1 MQILL
6 FAGLAEAAG
15 QRSLELDAPL
25 PATAQEL
32 LDLLRT
38 SFPQLP
44 WDGVRLAA
52 DQAFVAA
59 DARLC
64 VDAELALI
72 PPVSGG

>member
-1 MQILL
+1 MHILL

-15 QRSLELDAPL
+15 QRSLDFDAPV

-32 LDLLRT
+32 LDQLRT

-44 WDGVRLAA
+44 WDGVRLAV
-52 DQAFVAA
+52 DQSYVAA
-59 DARLC
+59 DAPLP
-64 VDAELALI
+64 AEAEFALI

>member
-25 PATAQEL
+25 PVTAQEL
-32 LDLLRT
+32 LDRLRERY
-38 SFPQLP
+38 PELP
-44 WDGVRLAA
+44 WQGVRLAI
-52 DQAFVAA
+52 DQSYVAA
-59 DARLC
+59 DAPLPAG
-64 VDAELALI
+64 AEFALI

>member
-1 MQILL
+1 MRILL

-15 QRSLELDAPL
+15 QDHLVFDVPL

-32 LDLLRT
+32 LDQLRV

-44 WDGVRLAA
+44 WQGVRLAVE
-52 DQAFVAA
+52 QSYVAA
-59 DARLC
+59 DAALPA
-64 VDAELALI
+64 DAEFALI